1 MNVKVLKSERD
12 YDAALERADI
22 LFNAVPGTPEGDEF
36 ELLLLVIKSYEDE
49 HHPIPPPDPIEAIRL
64 TMEEKGIRASELTQQ
79 IGVSKG
85 YISQLLS
92 RRKPL
97 TASIMRALH
106 KQLGISGD
114 VLLG

>member
-1 MNVKVLKSERD
+1 MNVKVLKSEQD
-12 YDAALERADI
+12 YDVALERADA
-22 LFNAVPGTPEGDEF
+22 LFDAVPGTPEGDEF
-36 ELLLLVIKSYEDE
+36 DLLLLVIKAYEDE
-49 HHPIPPPDPIEAIRL
+49 HHPVPPPDPIDAIRL
-64 TMEEKGIRASELTQQ
+64 TMEEKGIRASELTEQ

-85 YISQLLS
+85 YVSQLLS

-106 KQLGISGD
+106 QKLGISGD